1 MKDLQ
6 KLFTALVLSKHNI
19 RILHWKA
26 IGVEFDAVHSV
37 MDEYA
42 KCFDKLI
49 DEVGEIMVEMKIDPL
64 CIHELMELAK
74 EDSDNEYLC
83 IDPARDYPAKE
94 AFSHINTMFTLLCK
108 LYNEICDEDDI
119 PENVISKLQEHQRW
133 ISLELNYKNARRM
146 CLTE

>member
-19 RILHWKA
+19 QILHWKA

-37 MDEYA
+37 MDDYG
-42 KCFDKLI
+42 KCLSKLI

-64 CIHELMELAK
+64 CIHGVMELAEK
-74 EDSDNEYLC
+74 DSDNDYLC
-83 IDPARDYPAKE
+83 IDPTRDYPAKE
-94 AFSHINTMFTLLCK
+94 AFGHLNTMLTLLCK
-108 LYNEICDEDDI
+108 LYDCICKDGNI
-119 PENVISKLQEHQRW
+119 PENVIGKLQEHQRW